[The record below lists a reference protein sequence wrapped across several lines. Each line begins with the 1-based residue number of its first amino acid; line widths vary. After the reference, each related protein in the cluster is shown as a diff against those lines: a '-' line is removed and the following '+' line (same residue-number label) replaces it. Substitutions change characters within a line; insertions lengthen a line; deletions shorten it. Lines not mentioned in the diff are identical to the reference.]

1 MIFTEF
7 KTFTFEMRS
16 FAISKESGLMSI
28 KSKLI
33 FLSSNFLKIKG
44 MKLPTPTDG
53 SKIETSSFSTM
64 GRFLIISVINDLF
77 VK

>member
-1 MIFTEF
+1 
-7 KTFTFEMRS
+7 
-16 FAISKESGLMSI
+16 MSI

-33 FLSSNFLKIKG
+33 FLPSNFRRMRGI
-44 MKLPTPTDG
+44 KLPTPTDG
-53 SKIETSSFSTM
+53 SKIETSSVSTK